1 MQRCTFHP
9 YPNNIN
15 KESYEK
21 NPFYILSFVILLCC
35 YGTNIPK
42 LFFGISMVPP
52 PQLHLPDRKS
62 GLSLA
67 IGKYGKWDGLKAND
81 TEKQFVSPVLPIGEK
96 RLTPQ
101 ISPYEALRH
110 NAIYTLEILQISQ
123 KPLEGSESPARF
135 TFS

>member
-15 KESYEK
+15 KESYEEK
-21 NPFYILSFVILLCC
+21 LFNTISFVILLCC
-35 YGTNIPK
+35 YGTIIPK
-42 LFFGISMVPP
+42 FFFGISMPPP

-67 IGKYGKWDGLKAND
+67 IGKYGKWAGLKAND

-96 RLTPQ
+96 TTC
-101 ISPYEALRH
+101 ATNFTLRG
-110 NAIYTLEILQISQ
+110 IT
-123 KPLEGSESPARF
+123 
-135 TFS
+135 T